1 MALRWFR
8 GLYARIKQWLN
19 ERDEEMEQWHDEDPT
34 AYYAFIEEQQR
45 RQGGVF

>member
-19 ERDEEMEQWHDEDPT
+19 ERDKEMKQWHDEDPT

-45 RQGGVF
+45 GRGGGF